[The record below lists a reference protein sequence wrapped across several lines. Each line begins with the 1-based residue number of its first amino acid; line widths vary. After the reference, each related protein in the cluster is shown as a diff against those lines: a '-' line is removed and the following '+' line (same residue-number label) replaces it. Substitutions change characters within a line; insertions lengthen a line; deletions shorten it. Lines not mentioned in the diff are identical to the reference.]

1 MVLQRKRKEQI
12 RFMNKIGITS
22 YGTAL
27 PRRRLAVEEIVD
39 LWMNLEK
46 GVVTD
51 KWGMK
56 ERTVLAQDEDTT
68 TLAVAAAK
76 EAFCRG
82 ENSEV
87 EALYYG
93 TCTNPYDSRP
103 SGTVALE
110 ALNLPYTTKCLDVQ
124 FSTKSGTAAMLEA
137 YAAVKAGL
145 AKNAL
150 AIGADTIDRHTAPGD
165 LLESC
170 AGAGAGA
177 VVIGSEKVVAEIDG
191 IETYSTDIS
200 DGFRVEGERY
210 IRTGLLI
217 RQDKY
222 DVGILPHTKAAAE
235 NLMKKLGTKPED
247 YKYVVL
253 QQNTPA
259 ITKMDAAAL
268 GFTEEQLAPSMYCEM
283 TGDTGS
289 SSAFIGLAK
298 VLEIAKPGDKIFMVS
313 YGFGA
318 GSDAVALTVT
328 ENITKLKGKEK
339 TVEEHIENK
348 VMLDYKM
355 AMKLEYKYVRPSYS
369 LTAYL

>member
-1 MVLQRKRKEQI
+1 
-12 RFMNKIGITS
+12 MNEIGITS
-22 YGTAL
+22 YGVAI
-27 PRRRLAVEEIVD
+27 PRRRLDVNEIAD

-46 GVVTD
+46 GVVTN

-56 ERTVLAQDEDTT
+56 ERTVLAQDEDST

-76 EAFCRG
+76 EAFLRN
-82 ENSEV
+82 EKAKEV

-103 SGTVALE
+103 SGTIVLE
-110 ALNLPYTTKCLDVQ
+110 ALDLPYSTKCTDVQ
-124 FSTKSGTAAMLEA
+124 FSTKSGTAALLES
-137 YAAVKAGL
+137 YAMVKAGL
-145 AKNAL
+145 AKQAL
-150 AIGADTIDRHTAPGD
+150 AIGTDTIDRHTAPGD

-177 VVIGSEKVVAEIDG
+177 VVLGTEDVVATIDG
-191 IETYSTDIS
+191 IESYSTDIS

-235 NLMKKLGTKPED
+235 ALMKKLGTKPED

-283 TGDTGS
+283 TGDTGAS
-289 SSAFIGLAK
+289 SPLIGLAK
-298 VLEIAKPGDKIFMVS
+298 VLEEAKAGDKIFLVS

-318 GSDAVALTVT
+318 GSDAVSLTVT
-328 ENITKLKGKEK
+328 ENIEKIRGKGK
-339 TVEEHIENK
+339 TVDEHISNK
-348 VMLDYKM
+348 TMLDYKM
-355 AMKLEYKYVRPSYS
+355 AMKLEYKYIRPSYS